1 MLAKAEG
8 TAVPKRARSR
18 KISVDHRPVT
28 EITAGM
34 PFVVLTRELLV
45 SAAWQ
50 SRSINCR
57 RLVNY
62 LMIEH
67 LAHGGYENGHLTATF
82 DQLVAFGIGRRFI
95 HRTFDEIE
103 RLGLAEV
110 ERGGRRGFCENYVN
124 KFRLTFVK
132 DKVVNEWG
140 HTYTRSPTHE
150 WKRRKKQKPR

>member
-1 MLAKAEG
+1 MLLKAEG
-8 TAVPKRARSR
+8 TVVPKRIRSR
-18 KISVDHRPVT
+18 KISVDHRAVT
-28 EITAGM
+28 EIPKGET
-34 PFVVLTRELLV
+34 FVMLSRELLA
-45 SAAWQ
+45 SEAWQ

-67 LAHGGYENGHLTATF
+67 LSHGGYENGHLTATF
-82 DQLVAFGIGRRFI
+82 DDLVAFGITRRLI

-110 ERGGRRGFCENYVN
+110 ERGGRRGFCENYLN
-124 KFRLTFVK
+124 KFRLTFLK

-140 HTYTRSPTHE
+140 HTYTRSPTNE
-150 WKRRKKQKPR
+150 WKRRKKQKAR